1 MKAILKS
8 IELQDFKGIEHK
20 KLELDSITNMIEL
33 PNGFGKTTIYDAYCW
48 VIFSKNS
55 TQSSRFQ
62 IEPYNKEKPKTKVTL
77 VLDVDGSEVVL
88 AKEIGKCYYNCLEVK
103 KNVYEDLLSNIYN
116 VETLEFLSNP
126 LAFMSLNWE
135 VRRNYITG
143 LFCDKVSED
152 SEFSW
157 LMKSMSISDIRKSK
171 TKQKK
176 EAMDSL
182 KKSGIIIETHLKSI
196 SEVVVVDYVVLKSQL
211 EQKSNELEKASNYDW
226 SNYYDVDTK
235 FKTAT
240 RLYAGLVAQYKE
252 AELKL
257 KVETDSKQED
267 STGCSLC
274 GTKITQKLF
283 DELKATKRNKFL
295 TVMYDLKLEI
305 IAKRDLNK
313 ILKDQFQALELSK
326 PNETTNLIISELKK
340 GIDFLKIQIS
350 KENDVALLKDKIAK
364 EQKDLDA
371 QTALVM
377 SIEGLMD
384 RFNTF
389 LTDNYFKSINENF
402 EGLFF
407 DVENECKLTN
417 ASGTEFKDFSL
428 SEKINTGVQ
437 IVSVLS
443 KKIGLQFPLWVDNR
457 ESVSELFNIDT
468 QVINLKVK

>member
-1 MKAILKS
+1 
-8 IELQDFKGIEHK
+8 
-20 KLELDSITNMIEL
+20 
-33 PNGFGKTTIYDAYCW
+33 
-48 VIFSKNS
+48 
-55 TQSSRFQ
+55 
-62 IEPYNKEKPKTKVTL
+62 
-77 VLDVDGSEVVL
+77 
-88 AKEIGKCYYNCLEVK
+88 
-103 KNVYEDLLSNIYN
+103 
-116 VETLEFLSNP
+116 
-126 LAFMSLNWE
+126 
-135 VRRNYITG
+135 
-143 LFCDKVSED
+143 LFCEKVSQD

-176 EAMDSL
+176 EAMDAL

-196 SEVVVVDYVVLKSQL
+196 SEVVAVDYVDLKL
-211 EQKSNELEKASNYDW
+211 EIEQKSKELEKASNYDW
-226 SNYYDVDTK
+226 STYYDIDAK

-252 AELKL
+252 SELRL
-257 KVETDSKQED
+257 KVETDSNLED

-283 DELKATKRNKFL
+283 DELKTAK
-295 TVMYDLKLEI
+295 TVKLSAAITDLKLQI
-305 IAKRDLNK
+305 IAKRDSNK
-313 ILKDQFQALELSK
+313 ILKDHFHSLELSR
-326 PNETTNLIISELKK
+326 PNETTNLVIAELKK

-350 KENDVALLKDKIAK
+350 KENEVALLKEKIVK

-377 SIEGLMD
+377 SIEALMD

>member
-1 MKAILKS
+1 
-8 IELQDFKGIEHK
+8 
-20 KLELDSITNMIEL
+20 
-33 PNGFGKTTIYDAYCW
+33 
-48 VIFSKNS
+48 
-55 TQSSRFQ
+55 
-62 IEPYNKEKPKTKVTL
+62 
-77 VLDVDGSEVVL
+77 
-88 AKEIGKCYYNCLEVK
+88 
-103 KNVYEDLLSNIYN
+103 
-116 VETLEFLSNP
+116 
-126 LAFMSLNWE
+126 
-135 VRRNYITG
+135 
-143 LFCDKVSED
+143 LFCEKVSQD

-196 SEVVVVDYVVLKSQL
+196 SEVSAVDYVDLKLQL
-211 EQKSNELEKASNYDW
+211 EQKSKELEKASNYDW
-226 SNYYDVDTK
+226 STYYDIDAK

-252 AELKL
+252 VELRL
-257 KVETDSKQED
+257 KVETDSNLED

-283 DELKATKRNKFL
+283 DKLKTAK
-295 TVMYDLKLEI
+295 TVKLSAAITDLKLQI
-305 IAKRDLNK
+305 IAKRDSNK
-313 ILKDQFQALELSK
+313 ILKDQFHSLELSR
-326 PNETTNLIISELKK
+326 PNETTNLVIAELKK

-350 KENDVALLKDKIAK
+350 KENEVALLKEKIVK

-377 SIEGLMD
+377 SIEALMD

-389 LTDNYFKSINENF
+389 LTDNYFKSINKNF

-417 ASGTEFKDFSL
+417 ESGTEFKDFSL

-437 IVSVLS
+437 IVAVLS